1 MSLLRSKAVQRLL
14 RWLVALLGA
23 GLGVALLLGVGEIL
37 RLVHSEWQPSFAT
50 LLIAYVGTAVFFGG
64 VFYLLGQRIIELC
77 VAGGSDLEKRLDRM
91 PFTQVLSTTGGL
103 IAGLMIA
110 ALVSQILNFMGQS
123 LFTTVLST
131 IIYVVLGVTGLTV
144 GKKRAGDL
152 SALLERVPGKLTRRH
167 RKPEDEPRLRPKLL
181 DTSLLIDGRILEV
194 CRAGF
199 VEGEMVVPAFVMAE
213 LMRIADASD
222 PVKRSRGRRGLDML
236 EKLQADGKLRLR
248 LDETDYDD
256 LTGTDVKLL
265 RMAQE
270 LDAIIITGDASLQK
284 AAAVAGL
291 TAWNLNELAS
301 ALRTAV
307 VQGQELTVQIV
318 KEGKEPGQGIAYLPD
333 GTMIV
338 VDGGARLLGENA
350 CILVGNVV
358 QTSAGRMIFAK
369 VK

>member
-1 MSLLRSKAVQRLL
+1 MLRSKAVQRLL

-23 GLGVALLLGVGEIL
+23 GLGVALLLGAGEVL

-91 PFTQVLSTTGGL
+91 PFAQVLSTTGGL

-110 ALVSQILNFMGQS
+110 ALVSQIFNFMGQS

-131 IIYVVLGVTGLTV
+131 IVYVVLGVTGLTV

-167 RKPEDEPRLRPKLL
+167 RKSEEEPRLRPKLL
-181 DTSLLIDGRILEV
+181 DTSLLIDGRIQGV

-213 LMRIADASD
+213 LMHIADAAD

-236 EKLQADGKLRLR
+236 EQLKADGKLRLR

-265 RMAQE
+265 RLAQE
-270 LDAIIITGDASLQK
+270 LDAIIITGDSSLQK
-284 AAAVAGL
+284 AAAVAGIS
-291 TAWNLNELAS
+291 AWNLNELAS

-318 KEGKEPGQGIAYLPD
+318 KEGKEPGQGIAYLAD
-333 GTMIV
+333 GTMMV
-338 VDGGARLLGENA
+338 VDGGGRLLGESTA
-350 CILVGNVV
+350 VVVGNVV

>member
-1 MSLLRSKAVQRLL
+1 MSLLHSKAVQRLL
-14 RWLVALLGA
+14 RWLFALLGA
-23 GLGVALLLGVGEIL
+23 GLGVALLLGVGELLRMVNPSL
-37 RLVHSEWQPSFAT
+37 RLSFAA
-50 LLIAYVGTAVFFGG
+50 LLISYAGTALFFGG

-77 VAGGSDLEKRLDRM
+77 VAGGTDLENRLERM
-91 PFTQVLSTTGGL
+91 PFAQVLSTTGGL

-110 ALVSQILNFMGQS
+110 ALVSQIFNFMGQS

-131 IIYVVLGVTGLTV
+131 IVYVVLGVTGLTV

-152 SALLERVPGKLTRRH
+152 SALLERMPGKLTRRH
-167 RKPEDEPRLRPKLL
+167 RKSDEEPRLRPKLL

-194 CRAGF
+194 CRLGF

-213 LMRIADASD
+213 LMRIADAPD

-236 EKLQADGKLRLR
+236 EQLKADGKLHLR
-248 LDETDYDD
+248 LNETDYDD

-265 RMAQE
+265 RLAQE
-270 LDAIIITGDASLQK
+270 LDAIVITGDSSLQK
-284 AAAVAGL
+284 AAAVAGIP
-291 TAWNLNELAS
+291 AWNLNELAS
-301 ALRTAV
+301 ALRTSV
-307 VQGQELTVQIV
+307 VQGEELTVQIV

-338 VDGGARLLGENA
+338 VDGGGRLLGENA
-350 CILVGNVV
+350 SIVVGNVV

>member
-1 MSLLRSKAVQRLL
+1 MLRSKAVQRLL

-23 GLGVALLLGVGEIL
+23 GLGAALLLGAGEVL

-91 PFTQVLSTTGGL
+91 PFAQVLSTTGGL

-110 ALVSQILNFMGQS
+110 ALVSQIFNFMGQS

-131 IIYVVLGVTGLTV
+131 IVYVVLGVTGLTV

-167 RKPEDEPRLRPKLL
+167 RKSEEEPRLRPKLL
-181 DTSLLIDGRILEV
+181 DTSLLIDGRIQGV

-213 LMRIADASD
+213 LMHIADAAD

-236 EKLQADGKLRLR
+236 EQLKADGKLHLR

-256 LTGTDVKLL
+256 LNGTDVKLL
-265 RMAQE
+265 RLAQE
-270 LDAIIITGDASLQK
+270 LDAIIITGDSSLQK
-284 AAAVAGL
+284 AAAVAGIS
-291 TAWNLNELAS
+291 AWNLNELAS

-318 KEGKEPGQGIAYLPD
+318 KEGKEPGQGIAYLAD
-333 GTMIV
+333 GTMMV
-338 VDGGARLLGENA
+338 VDGGGRLLGESTA
-350 CILVGNVV
+350 VVVGNVV